1 MNSNSETRL
10 RRRSF
15 SESEDQ
21 GWCADDR
28 GLADPRPLELPMRI
42 VGSDRGWGFHPRA
55 EMLNGR
61 LAMLGFLAGVLIEWF
76 SGQGILQQ
84 IGLRARLHHP

>member
-15 SESEDQ
+15 SESENQ

-28 GLADPRPLELPMRI
+28 SLADPRPLELPMRI
-42 VGSDRGWGFHPRA
+42 VDSERGWGFHPRA

-61 LAMLGFLAGVLIEWF
+61 LAMIGFLAGVLIEAF
-76 SGQGILQQ
+76 TDQGILQQ
-84 IGLRARLHHP
+84 IGLKALLHHP